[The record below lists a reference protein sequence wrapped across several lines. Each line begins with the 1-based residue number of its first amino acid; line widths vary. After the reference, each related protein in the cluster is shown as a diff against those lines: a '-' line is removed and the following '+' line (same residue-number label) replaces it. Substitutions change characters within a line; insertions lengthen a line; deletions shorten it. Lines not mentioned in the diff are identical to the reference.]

1 MDTTYTPTAIYYQR
15 SKSAKEEF
23 KLIELVTERELVIE
37 TLESLIREVKE
48 KRRELDDD
56 TLLETFRYFNKVRDV
71 TMSLLKAIGSW
82 QIAFTKPIRPILLQ
96 CDYLIEKVIQQIDF
110 INASKIRKIFNFQFY
125 RGNALLLP
133 FPNVKNETPIKV
145 GQDLGK
151 EIKRFSSP
159 NEADVI
165 ACYQVLINS
174 LPDEIYAEKLVSLE
188 KWLLDPWV
196 PRIWISATNKK
207 FFTVEKPVLPRSI
220 TTPPSSVSDKE
231 DTNKSK
237 GGISGSGRRTTQW
250 VKSGGEGS
258 QRQSALP
265 AIRRRN
271 QMLVKEAEGLLT
283 LTTTDEIGSGNV
295 DAPLSHE
302 DQEEL
307 KKLDFYYQ
315 ELESM
320 FLPKLGRRSV
330 QTIVVGGNRVLPN
343 RTAMGR
349 SGSILFSHSTKGD
362 EQRAKNALA
371 ATNTNAFLRTNAQ
384 LVAKRDRIL
393 ADRKPEEVQY
403 QSHSPSGKSK
413 SERDQ
418 QDVEGDREGLSED
431 RDDHGFGSEDDT
443 LTLHG
448 SVTNSISR
456 PGTGATNR
464 QSSRASSRR
473 SARKGA
479 AGEISPTNL
488 SLSTTALRDWF
499 ATLPKPET

>member
-1 MDTTYTPTAIYYQR
+1 MDAAYTPTAIYYQR

-23 KLIELVTERELVIE
+23 KLIELVTERELVVE
-37 TLESLIREVKE
+37 ALESLIREVKE

-56 TLLETFRYFNKVRDV
+56 TLLESFRYFNKVRDV
-71 TMSLLKAIGSW
+71 TIALLKAIGSW
-82 QIAFTKPIRPILLQ
+82 QISFTKPIRPILLQ

-159 NEADVI
+159 VEADVI

-220 TTPPSSVSDKE
+220 NSPPSSVSDKD
-231 DTNKSK
+231 DTNKTK
-237 GGISGSGRRTTQW
+237 GGNGGSGRRTTQLA
-250 VKSGGEGS
+250 KSGVEGS
-258 QRQSALP
+258 QRHAAVLP

-283 LTTTDEIGSGNV
+283 LTNADEIGSGNV

-343 RTAMGR
+343 RISMGR
-349 SGSILFSHSTKGD
+349 SGSILFSHSAKGD
-362 EQRAKNALA
+362 EQRAKIALA

-384 LVAKRDRIL
+384 LIAKRDRIL
-393 ADRKPEEVQY
+393 ADRKPQDVQY
-403 QSHSPSGKSK
+403 QSHSRSGKSK
-413 SERDQ
+413 SELDM
-418 QDVEGDREGLSED
+418 EGDPEGLSED
-431 RDDHGFGSEDDT
+431 FGVGSEDDT

-456 PGTGATNR
+456 PSTGATNR

-473 SARKGA
+473 SARKAA
-479 AGEISPTNL
+479 AGETSPTSL
-488 SLSTTALRDWF
+488 SMSTTALRDWF
-499 ATLPKPET
+499 ATLPKPEN